1 MSSPYAGLTRSS
13 ARPIQDGLP
22 THLISGGGEV
32 RPVQEEEEEHYL
44 TLDLG
49 AVDPSLL
56 ANCASIRLVGLE
68 TPTPFLQLGDL
79 VFQGIHTRTLGTEL
93 VLDAD
98 RVIAQ
103 SEHKVLFN
111 PVQLIP
117 KAETEPGPESHDP
130 GPPTRPA
137 KGRARGRGK
146 KRAGGST

>member
-1 MSSPYAGLTRSS
+1 MASPYAGLTRSS
-13 ARPIQDGLP
+13 LRPIEHAD
-22 THLISGGGEV
+22 
-32 RPVQEEEEEHYL
+32 EEEETHYL

-56 ANCASIRLVGLE
+56 SNCGSIRLVGLE

-93 VLDAD
+93 VLDNNAH
-98 RVIAQ
+98 VIAQ

-117 KAETEPGPESHDP
+117 RAETEAAETEPGLGPESHDP
-130 GPPTRPA
+130 DYTGGSTPRTKAGRPR
-137 KGRARGRGK
+137 GRGRGRGK
-146 KRAGGST
+146 KRDK

>member
-1 MSSPYAGLTRSS
+1 MASPYAGLTRSS
-13 ARPIQDGLP
+13 LRPI
-22 THLISGGGEV
+22 
-32 RPVQEEEEEHYL
+32 EEGDEEYYL

-56 ANCASIRLVGLE
+56 SNCASIRLVGLE

-93 VLDAD
+93 VLDTNG
-98 RVIAQ
+98 VVAQ

-117 KAETEPGPESHDP
+117 KAETETEPEPASHDP
-130 GPPTRPA
+130 VAGGSAAPRTRRR
-137 KGRARGRGK
+137 GRGRGRGK
-146 KRAGGST
+146 GRGRGRKRAGDSS

>member
-13 ARPIQDGLP
+13 SRPIEDG
-22 THLISGGGEV
+22 S
-32 RPVQEEEEEHYL
+32 EETHYL

-56 ANCASIRLVGLE
+56 ANCGSIRLVGLE
-68 TPTPFLQLGDL
+68 TSTPFLQLGDL
-79 VFQGIHTRTLGTEL
+79 IFQGVHTRTLGTEL
-93 VLDAD
+93 VLDDA

-117 KAETEPGPESHDP
+117 KAETETEPGPESHDT
-130 GPPTRPA
+130 GPSGSAVPRT
-137 KGRARGRGK
+137 KRASRRGRGRGK
-146 KRAGGST
+146 GRKRAGDDD